1 MLRKRL
7 QLSLLH
13 LAVAMTLVPINSTL
27 NRVMIKELAL
37 SATLVAVLASF
48 PYIFSPIQVWI
59 GSFSDRHPILGWRRS
74 PYILFGLLL
83 CVLGVVIAP
92 WVVFLMPQ
100 NYALGLILSLA
111 TFGAWGMGF
120 NFASVSYLALASEL
134 SGEKK
139 RTGTVSLMWFIMILG
154 IIVTAA
160 SLSGMLREYSPALLR
175 QAFEIVGAAALGL
188 GLIGLI
194 GLEPRTTGHSATAS
208 LPRRSSWTEMLA
220 AVTASPETRRFFIYL
235 ILLLAAILGQ
245 DVLLEPYAAEAF
257 QLTVQ
262 ATTRITSIWG
272 GCVLA
277 ALLFAGVLERW
288 FNKRAIAQASAWTA
302 LTGFLIIAAGGIL
315 GLKQV
320 FYGGV
325 MLLGFGTG
333 LSTVANLS
341 LMLDMTTDRVGLF
354 IGAWGVAD
362 ALARLTGTLMSG
374 VVRDSVTLLAGG
386 KITGYVTVFFLEAGM
401 LLVSIYL
408 LRRIDVNRFQQ
419 QNQRYSLADR
429 AAWMNDAGS

>member
-7 QLSLLH
+7 QLALIH

-48 PYIFSPIQVWI
+48 PYIFSPIQVFI

-74 PYILFGLLL
+74 PYILLGLLL
-83 CVLGVVIAP
+83 CVLGVVVAP

-100 NYALGLILSLA
+100 NYTLGLVLSLV

-120 NFASVSYLALASEL
+120 NFASVSYLALASEI
-134 SGEKK
+134 SGEKG

-175 QAFEIVGAAALGL
+175 QAFEIVAAAALTL

-194 GLEPRTTGHSATAS
+194 KLEPRHHLNAQN
-208 LPRRSSWTEMLA
+208 LPPRASWTEMLT
-220 AVTASPETRRFFIYL
+220 AVSASPETRRFFIYL

-257 QLTVQ
+257 HLPVQ

-277 ALLFAGVLERW
+277 ALLAAGVLDRW
-288 FNKRAIAQASAWTA
+288 FNKRTLAQASAWGA
-302 LTGFLIIAAGGIL
+302 FAGFIVIAAGGIL
-315 GLKQV
+315 GSKAA

-333 LSTVANLS
+333 LSTAANLS
-341 LMLDMTTDRVGLF
+341 LMLDMTTERVGLF

-362 ALARLTGTLMSG
+362 ALARLAGTLMSG
-374 VVRDSVTLLAGG
+374 IVRDGVTLLVGG
-386 KITGYVTVFFLEAGM
+386 KLTGYITVFFIEAG
-401 LLVSIYL
+401 LLLASIYL
-408 LRRIDVNRFQQ
+408 LRHIDINRFQR
-419 QNQRYSLADR
+419 QNRHYSLSER
-429 AAWMNDAGS
+429 AALMNDAG